1 MMAKGRTEMTA
12 RTSSR
17 MSYIIALL
25 IVAETVAL
33 TGASLGAWRIGD
45 TVWVSVAVTFAACAT
60 IVFNAKER

>member
-1 MMAKGRTEMTA
+1 MAKGRTEMAA

-17 MSYIIALL
+17 MPCIIALL

-33 TGASLGAWRIGD
+33 TGAFLGVWRIGD